1 MELFRSIFAESSSES
16 ESEEQED
23 MSTTHSSVVAV
34 ETTPSKTVNSNKTG
48 TAVNENRPPRQQW
61 QNLALLTLPS
71 QPSTSLPPH
80 HPSDTPFFTP
90 TQAEKKTSE
99 RVEPPRQVSTNKVRS
114 L

>member
-34 ETTPSKTVNSNKTG
+34 ETTPSKAVNSNKTG
-48 TAVNENRPPRQQW
+48 TAVNENRPPRQW

-80 HPSDTPFFTP
+80 HPSDTPFLTP
-90 TQAEKKTSE
+90 TQAEKRTSE

>member
-48 TAVNENRPPRQQW
+48 TAVNENRPPRQW